1 MQFEESEQASEPN
14 TDMAGILRLWGW
26 ELKHEYDKYDNTSNG
41 KKRQH
46 ARTDGYFPA
55 PHIGGPGETLF
66 D

>member
-46 ARTDGYFPA
+46 ARTDG
-55 PHIGGPGETLF
+55 
-66 D
+66 